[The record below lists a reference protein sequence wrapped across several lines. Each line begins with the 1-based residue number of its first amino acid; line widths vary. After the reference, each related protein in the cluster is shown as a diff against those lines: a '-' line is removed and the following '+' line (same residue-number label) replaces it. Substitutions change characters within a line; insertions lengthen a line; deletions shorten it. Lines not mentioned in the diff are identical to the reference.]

1 MAKQEDLR
9 VFFSSRDSRCDECQ
23 EKLGSGELIAL
34 TDKRKVLCFSCA
46 DLDHLVYLPAGD
58 PALTRRARKHSRL
71 SAIVLKFSKARKR
84 NERQGVLVEEAALK
98 LAEQECLADKEV
110 RARRRVREA
119 ERREKEDREYIRQFS
134 GAILDLYPKCP
145 GRTAKSIAEH
155 ACLKYSGRVG
165 RSAAAKSFDDSA
177 VRLAVVAHVRH
188 AETDYDELLMN
199 GWDRYDA
206 RQRIADQVDAVLSKW
221 QETNVRHTQK
231 ENSEDCQENTSACL
245 AYSR

>member
-23 EKLGSGELIAL
+23 EEIGSGELLAL
-34 TDKRKVLCFSCA
+34 TSNRKVLCLSCA

-98 LAEQECLADKEV
+98 LAEQECLADEEV

-145 GRTAKSIAEH
+145 ARTAKSIAEH

-165 RSAAAKSFDDSA
+165 RSAAAKSFDVSA
-177 VRLAVVAHVRH
+177 VRLAIVAHIRH
-188 AETDYDELLMN
+188 AETQYDDLLMR

-206 RQRIADQVDAVLSKW
+206 RQHIADQVDSVLSKW
-221 QETNVRHTQK
+221 QGRKGRHTRK
-231 ENSEDCQENTSACL
+231 GNL
-245 AYSR
+245 